1 MPTFISINILRRRAA
16 ILINNVSFG
25 KQTHVYFKKIARI
38 ALREKAWK
46 FVVFAAII
54 ALIVAAVVSGDMFK
68 DFESTKSGF
77 FTLASACIWLGIFNS
92 IQSICKEHD
101 IIRSEYRQGM
111 KMSSYIC
118 ANILWQALLCA
129 IQSIIIYGICIAFG
143 FFADCPSDGSVMPAF
158 IEYFITIFLLTFG
171 SSVLGIMV
179 SSIAGNPTTAMTIMP
194 FVLILQLIMSGVLF
208 ELSGFSETVANI
220 TYSKWGMSAFGST
233 GDMNSLQHTIEQELP
248 EMAEKIKELYPDE
261 KVYDHE
267 AWTLLSAWLWCIGIT
282 VVSAAVS
289 VISLKIKNRDS

>member
-1 MPTFISINILRRRAA
+1 MNS
-16 ILINNVSFG
+16 VGFG
-25 KQTHVYFKKIARI
+25 KQTSVYFKKITRI

-54 ALIVAAVVSGDMFK
+54 AVIVATVVSEDMF
-68 DFESTKSGF
+68 DSFESTKSGF

-111 KMSSYIC
+111 KLSSYIC
-118 ANILWQALLCA
+118 ANILWQAVLCLVQSLL
-129 IQSIIIYGICIAFG
+129 IYGVCIAFG
-143 FFADCPSDGSVMPAF
+143 FFKNSPADGAMMPAM
-158 IEYFITIFLLTFG
+158 IEYFITLFLLTFG
-171 SSVLGIMV
+171 SSVMGIMV
-179 SSIAGNPTTAMTIMP
+179 SSISGNPTTAMTIMP

-220 TYSKWGMSAFGST
+220 TFSKWGMSAFGST
-233 GDMNSLQHTIEQELP
+233 GDMNGLEHAMAKKLPDMAQMIAEQ
-248 EMAEKIKELYPDE
+248 YPVDE
-261 KVYDHE
+261 VYNHE
-267 AWTLLSAWLWCIGIT
+267 SGTLITAWLWCLGIT
-282 VVSAAVS
+282 VVSAVVS